1 MTLPSSSLLH
11 FAQRNCPLHRWYITP
26 SCVPQLASLFPPIH
40 CSIVSFVPQSHSTFL
55 FAEPL
60 HLMSGQKLCLQ
71 RQHVAGACNGYNCAQ
86 SATSPSCVRDS
97 CARVSLTSALS
108 SNLWPHRLLDSLKL
122 GTIRLIVCIKECT
135 IEQAWSIR
143 HYLWMDWGRGSGLIL
158 RSGYQK
164 LEINRGGGAA
174 IPDSRILIV

>member
-1 MTLPSSSLLH
+1 MCFTVSKSISTNSLL
-11 FAQRNCPLHRWYITP
+11 NCFF
-26 SCVPQLASLFPPIH
+26 CPPIAFNLLVRRATASNVGAKN
-40 CSIVSFVPQSHSTFL
+40 CSIAVSAATACYSSWCVQ
-55 FAEPL
+55 
-60 HLMSGQKLCLQ
+60 
-71 RQHVAGACNGYNCAQ
+71 CNGYNCAQ

-97 CARVSLTSALS
+97 GARVSLTSALS